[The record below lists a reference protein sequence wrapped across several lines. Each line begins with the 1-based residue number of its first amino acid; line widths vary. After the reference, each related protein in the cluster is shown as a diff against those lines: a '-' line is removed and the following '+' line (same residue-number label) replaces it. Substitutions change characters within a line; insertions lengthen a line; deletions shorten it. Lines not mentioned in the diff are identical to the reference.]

1 MSKKLISILTTCTIL
16 GASFVTNYS
25 ADART
30 LGKPVILDYCKTV
43 SQNNC
48 IESVASIDD
57 SGVEKLATYIKT
69 TTLGFT
75 LIGTGLGVRGVE
87 IPSPQP
93 QFRIPG
99 LRNPDD
105 LTSDGVVEFRAFYAA
120 DPWVSFGLQPF
131 AFSPPSLGIGATP
144 VDSKTGKAIANK
156 KIPCTVATVNYC
168 GDAPAPLGSNVR
180 IKMTLRLSRW
190 SANVYQ
196 IDGTQIDVSGVQ
208 TKSQTTVSITAR
220 PAKGPYNFEQAG
232 IMNSGSSSTQQK
244 AAAVTTWWAVY
255 ASPFM
260 NSQCR
265 SGFDAIG
272 GIQTSTLLW
281 SGIIPNPGENNFGAG
296 HFYPVSGPDGKQ
308 MNSQLEFLMQKSEVN
323 CIWPNETLESVSLKL
338 RQVLL
343 PEQGQPSEVRPI
355 KIENL
360 GTKIR
365 VTLDNSNLLPDSK
378 AGMGLAFEG
387 DTTISKWAGQ

>member
-1 MSKKLISILTTCTIL
+1 MSKKLISILTTCAIL
-16 GASFVTNYS
+16 GTSFFTNFS

-30 LGKPVILDYCKTV
+30 LAKPVILDYCKTV

-48 IESVASIDD
+48 IESVAAIDD
-57 SGVEKLATYIKT
+57 SGVEKLATYVKT

-75 LIGTGLGVRGVE
+75 LIGNGLGVRGLE

-93 QFRIPG
+93 QFKIPG
-99 LRNPDD
+99 LRNPND
-105 LTSDGVVEFRAFYAA
+105 LTSDGVVEFRAFFAA
-120 DPWVSFGLQPF
+120 DPWVSFGSQPF
-131 AFSPPSLGIGATP
+131 TFSPPSLEVGATP
-144 VDSKTGKAIANK
+144 VDAKTGKAIANK
-156 KIPCTVATVNYC
+156 KIPCTTSTVDYC
-168 GDAPAPLGSNVR
+168 GDAPAPLGANVR
-180 IKMTLRLSRW
+180 IKITLRLSRW
-190 SANVYQ
+190 SANIYQ

-208 TKSQTTVSITAR
+208 TKSKTTVSITAR
-220 PAKGPYNFEQAG
+220 PAKGPYDFEQTVIING
-232 IMNSGSSSTQQK
+232 GFTQQK

-272 GIQTSTLLW
+272 GIKTGPMLW
-281 SGIIPNPGENNFGAG
+281 SGTIPNPGENNFGSG

-323 CIWPNETLESVSLKL
+323 CIWPNETFDSIKTKL
-338 RQVLL
+338 RQIVM
-343 PEQGQPSEVRPI
+343 GSAGVSASARPI
-355 KIENL
+355 VIEDL
-360 GTKIR
+360 GERLRI
-365 VTLDNSNLLPDSK
+365 TLNNSNLLTDSI

-387 DTTISKWAGQ
+387 DSTISKWAGN

>member
-1 MSKKLISILTTCTIL
+1 MSKKLISILTTCAIL
-16 GASFVTNYS
+16 GTSFFTNFS

-30 LGKPVILDYCKTV
+30 LAKPVILDYCKTV

-48 IESVASIDD
+48 IESVAAIDD
-57 SGVEKLATYIKT
+57 SGVEKLATYVKT

-75 LIGTGLGVRGVE
+75 LIGTGLGVRGLE

-93 QFRIPG
+93 QFKIPG
-99 LRNPDD
+99 LRNPND
-105 LTSDGVVEFRAFYAA
+105 LTSDGVVEFRAFFAA
-120 DPWVSFGLQPF
+120 DPWVSFGSQPF
-131 AFSPPSLGIGATP
+131 TFSPPSLEVGATP
-144 VDSKTGKAIANK
+144 VDAKTGKAIANK
-156 KIPCTVATVNYC
+156 KIPCTTSTVDYC
-168 GDAPAPLGSNVR
+168 GDAPAPLGANVR
-180 IKMTLRLSRW
+180 IKITLRLSRW
-190 SANVYQ
+190 SANIYQ

-208 TKSQTTVSITAR
+208 TKSKTTVSITAR
-220 PAKGPYNFEQAG
+220 PAKGPYDFEQTVIING
-232 IMNSGSSSTQQK
+232 GFTQQK

-272 GIQTSTLLW
+272 GIKTGPMLW
-281 SGIIPNPGENNFGAG
+281 SGTIPNPGENNFGSG

-323 CIWPNETLESVSLKL
+323 CIWPNETLESVASKL

-343 PEQGQPSEVRPI
+343 PENGKPSVVRPI
-355 KIENL
+355 RTENL
-360 GTKIR
+360 DTKIR
-365 VTLDNSNLLPDSK
+365 ITLDNSNLLADSK

-387 DTTISKWAGQ
+387 DTTISKWTGR